1 VNTGMTLDSLNLV
14 GKQIGDFVVRERI
27 GSGGMA
33 VVYRAYQP
41 SVHRD
46 VALKIIPLSD
56 ATRQDDAF
64 QRRFSQEAET
74 IAHLEHIHILPVY
87 DYGIAEEMAYLA
99 MRLLTGGT
107 LDDRLSKGPLDLEQA
122 ALLFRQF
129 ATGLAYAHQKGVIH
143 RDLKPSNIM
152 LDDAGNALL
161 TDFGL
166 AKIIGN
172 TSHLTKEGAIIGTPA
187 YMSPEQLRGEAL
199 DHRCDI
205 YSAGVVFYHMVTGQA
220 PFGGP
225 TSDLVTTI
233 YQHLEKAPQPPREL
247 NPAIPDNLELII
259 LRALRKKPDERY
271 STIQDMAEDVASA
284 VGLRLGTDQ
293 LVAVKLRKTEER
305 LTAAQRSAALR
316 RRRLRFLAAAG
327 AVIAVVIG
335 VALAVL
341 LLGQGDSGKTDS
353 FTRPTLLPG
362 EVAPASE
369 SVPTADE
376 IARAQA
382 RLGTDGFIAYITCTM
397 ETEYHAAQAREV
409 GDFAAQYGLDYR
421 IYDSALDIYTQ
432 MTQIEKARAEGA
444 MGLIICPLD
453 PPLLDEP
460 MISAQQAGIALVFM
474 HSDMPSYGGVLLAG
488 DDYQMGLKA
497 GRFAGQLIADERGGQ
512 ANVIILDY
520 PDLSIL
526 VVRANGLE
534 DGLKEFA
541 PEANVI
547 GRYQG
552 GAPELA
558 QESVGKLLDEGVRFD
573 AILSINDAGSFG
585 AITAMEQAGI
595 APDSVIISSVDA
607 EALAKQYISEG
618 YFMRGSVTVNRQEFS
633 HAAAN
638 AMVKL
643 LAGSTLPE
651 TYLIPPGE
659 VVTRETLAGE

>member
-1 VNTGMTLDSLNLV
+1 MTADTSNLI
-14 GKQIGDFVVRERI
+14 GTQLGDFVIRERI
-27 GSGGMA
+27 GQGGMA

-41 SVHRD
+41 SVRRD
-46 VALKIIPLSD
+46 VALKVIPLND
-56 ATRQDDAF
+56 ASRQNDAF
-64 QRRFSQEAET
+64 QRRFRQEADI
-74 IAHLEHIHILPVY
+74 IASLEHIHILPIY
-87 DYGIAEEMAYLA
+87 DYGIADEMAYLA

-107 LDDRLSKGPLDLEQA
+107 LDDRLSAGPLSLEKA
-122 ALLFRQF
+122 ARFFQQF
-129 ATGLAYAHQKGVIH
+129 ASGLAYAHQKGVIH

-166 AKIIGN
+166 AKIIGDS
-172 TSHLTKEGAIIGTPA
+172 SHLTKEGAIVGTPA
-187 YMSPEQLRGEAL
+187 YMSPEQLRGDTL
-199 DHRCDI
+199 DYRCDI
-205 YSAGVVFYHMVTGQA
+205 YSAGVVLYHMVTGEV

-225 TSDLVTTI
+225 TTDLITTI
-233 YQHLEKAPQPPREL
+233 YHHLEKAPRPPREL
-247 NPAIPDNLELII
+247 NPAIPGDVELII

-271 STIQDMAEDVASA
+271 TTIQDMAEDVAA
-284 VGLRLGTDQ
+284 VVGLHGSSDQ
-293 LVAVKLRKTEER
+293 LVAVKLRDTEER
-305 LTAAQRSAALR
+305 LAAAQRTAERR
-316 RRRLRFLAAAG
+316 RRRLRYLAASG
-327 AVIAVVIG
+327 AVMAVAIV
-335 VALAVL
+335 VMLVTL
-341 LLGQGDSGKTDS
+341 LLGEGKSDKRETFPPS
-353 FTRPTLLPG
+353 TVLAG

-369 SVPTADE
+369 STPSDDE

-382 RLGTDGFIAYITCTM
+382 RLGTNGFVAYITCTM
-397 ETEYHAAQAREV
+397 STEYHAAQAREI
-409 GDFAAQYGLDYR
+409 GDFVARYGLAYH
-421 IYDSALDIYTQ
+421 IYDSATDAYTQ
-432 MTQIEKARAEGA
+432 LTQIERARAEGA
-444 MGLIICPLD
+444 KGLIICPLD

-460 MISAQQAGIALVFM
+460 LKSAQQAGFALVFM

-488 DDYQMGLKA
+488 DDYEMGLKA
-497 GRFAGQLIADERGGQ
+497 GRFAGQLIADERGGH

-541 PEANVI
+541 PDANVI

-552 GAPELA
+552 GTPELA
-558 QESVGKLLDEGVRFD
+558 QVSVSKLLAEGVRFD

-585 AITAMEQAGI
+585 AITAMEKAGI
-595 APDSVIISSVDA
+595 APDSVLISSVDA

-638 AMVKL
+638 VMVKL

-659 VVTRETLAGE
+659 VVTRETLAGEGPE